1 MGPLFL
7 GAVIAFAVTCN
18 GAILQENPR
27 VKREEVSGEK
37 VKTFK
42 LDGVLIQLN
51 LNDAA
56 QPWNGGKISVIIEDL
71 QKYFQTSPM
80 TWAKI
85 DLEMES
91 SKLIAK
97 YTFEHGHTKDYEL
110 GEIKVVKSGGDHG
123 SPYRLLFKTTTGPSD
138 SPVLIVPKEISEM
151 ALEFTTDIP
160 SFTRNMKSTIFYI
173 NEYKNRNIEVNINI
187 NPFKSIK
194 FEITNGDDAHNIE
207 IKLLTSFGDIED
219 FFSLKITGSLFG
231 ENIVGAMK
239 WNKEEE
245 KLTFNID
252 DLIKGDSIIKMES
265 GLDINVEYEIS
276 KYKMKGSLYV
286 KYEDDTVQLRYNAL
300 SSHTNSLTIKVV
312 PGQSLDIKEEYLNPP
327 GKGITVMTYKT
338 KRTTKRTAD
347 VEELSLDTAMT
358 LDAKSK
364 LFWILSPLFD
374 EKLSERV
381 SEIRIFVDKKNSVRF
396 SPKFRIEAKVLM
408 GGGEVAK
415 LLADTTVNPY
425 MFKICHQD
433 LFMRLRLHQNCIDAT
448 VDHQLGHSLDVDVD
462 VLGGLHLGAKV
473 ENKDKTG
480 RDMSILVK
488 KGDVEILKL

>member
-1 MGPLFL
+1 M
-7 GAVIAFAVTCN
+7 
-18 GAILQENPR
+18 
-27 VKREEVSGEK
+27 
-37 VKTFK
+37 TFK

-51 LNDAA
+51 LNDVAH
-56 QPWNGGKISVIIEDL
+56 PWNGGKLSVIIEDL

-85 DLEMES
+85 DLEIES

-110 GEIKVVKSGGDHG
+110 GEIKVVKDGGDYG
-123 SPYRLLFKTTTGPSD
+123 SPYRLLFKTSTGPSD

-194 FEITNGDDAHNIE
+194 FELTNGDDDHNIE

-245 KLTFNID
+245 KLTFDID

-265 GLDINVEYEIS
+265 GLDINLEYEIS
-276 KYKMKGSLYV
+276 KYKMKGV
-286 KYEDDTVQLRYNAL
+286 VDFIYEDDTVALVYND
-300 SSHTNSLTIKVV
+300 TNSLAIKVV
-312 PGQSLDIKEEYLNPP
+312 PGQSLDIIEEYLHPSEED
-327 GKGITVMTYKT
+327 ITVMTYKT

-396 SPKFRIEAKVLM
+396 SPKFKIEAKVQM

-473 ENKDKTG
+473 EDKDKTG

>member
-1 MGPLFL
+1 M
-7 GAVIAFAVTCN
+7 
-18 GAILQENPR
+18 
-27 VKREEVSGEK
+27 
-37 VKTFK
+37 TFK

-85 DLEMES
+85 GIEMES
-91 SKLIAK
+91 SKLIVK

-110 GEIKVVKSGGDHG
+110 GEIKVVKDGGDHG
-123 SPYRLLFKTTTGPSD
+123 SPYRLLFKTSTGPSD

-194 FEITNGDDAHNIE
+194 FELTNGDDAHNIE
-207 IKLLTSFGDIED
+207 I
-219 FFSLKITGSLFG
+219 
-231 ENIVGAMK
+231 
-239 WNKEEE
+239 
-245 KLTFNID
+245 
-252 DLIKGDSIIKMES
+252 
-265 GLDINVEYEIS
+265 
-276 KYKMKGSLYV
+276 KGSLYV
-286 KYEDDTVQLRYNAL
+286 KYEDDTVQLRHNAS

-396 SPKFRIEAKVLM
+396 SPKLRIEAKVLM

-415 LLADTTVNPY
+415 LLADTT
-425 MFKICHQD
+425 
-433 LFMRLRLHQNCIDAT
+433 
-448 VDHQLGHSLDVDVD
+448 G
-462 VLGGLHLGAKV
+462 
-473 ENKDKTG
+473 
-480 RDMSILVK
+480 
-488 KGDVEILKL
+488 